1 FMVAIQTLAKKKND
15 LSPIE
20 CMARKYLDAGVK
32 RQQVLTNAKNKMKIL
47 EGIAT
52 VIAESK
58 GSLIFSQTVD
68 SSSQAAHVLQRAG
81 IETKA
86 VSSASKP
93 HERRGAMQQFA
104 NGFAK
109 VLCAPRLLDEGID
122 VPDSDLAV
130 VLSGS
135 KQPRQTIQRLG
146 RIIRRKDDGRH
157 GRFV

>member
-1 FMVAIQTLAKKKND
+1 
-15 LSPIE
+15 
-20 CMARKYLDAGVK
+20 
-32 RQQVLTNAKNKMKIL
+32 
-47 EGIAT
+47 
-52 VIAESK
+52 K

-109 VLCAPRLLDEGID
+109 VLGAARLLDEGID

-157 GRFV
+157 GRFVVLYAINAIEDETRNRDQQFGAVVPSARRIADFTETQIRELRKFL

>member
-1 FMVAIQTLAKKKND
+1 
-15 LSPIE
+15 
-20 CMARKYLDAGVK
+20 
-32 RQQVLTNAKNKMKIL
+32 
-47 EGIAT
+47 GIAP

-157 GRFV
+157 GRFVVLYAINTIEDETR